1 MSWWLPDYDPS
12 DHETEIDKFYAKVD
26 AGTRGYPA
34 DRTLFICF
42 TNRSG
47 STFLGEALASTG
59 SVKPAREYL
68 NHPVVSRQSSERSIN
83 SFDAY
88 VIDLA
93 ERFTHRGVFTL
104 KTGLRQLYYLA
115 KLGFLGDLLENPSFV
130 LIERD
135 DTLAQAVSWAVALQ
149 TGQWK
154 STQETARSNLEFDF
168 DMIDSRIDSILRENA
183 EFKAFFARN
192 DCAVEFVRYEQLRS
206 KPAEVV
212 AELATALGLER
223 TTYNPDRVN
232 IAPQRSSV
240 NAEWRELYLEK
251 LKRR

>member
-1 MSWWLPDYDPS
+1 MTWWIPDYEPS
-12 DHETEIDKFYAKVD
+12 DHETQIEKFYPEID
-26 AGTRGYPA
+26 AGARDYPA
-34 DRTLFICF
+34 DRTLFVCF

-68 NHPVVSRQSSERSIN
+68 NHPVVKRQSSQREIE

-88 VIDLA
+88 LIDLA
-93 ERFTHRGVFTL
+93 ERFTHGGVFTL
-104 KTGLRQLYYLA
+104 KAGLRQLYYLA
-115 KLGFLGDLLENPSFV
+115 KLGFIGDVLKSPSFL

-135 DTLAQAVSWAVALQ
+135 DVLAQAVSWAVALQ

-154 STQETARSNLEFDF
+154 STQDSAQSNLEFDF
-168 DMIDSRIDSILRENA
+168 DVIDTRIDSILAENA
-183 EFKAFFARN
+183 AFKAFFARN
-192 DCAVEFVRYEQLRS
+192 DCTVEFVRYEQLRS
-206 KPAEVV
+206 NPAEVI
-212 AELATALGLER
+212 ADLAASLKLDR